1 MRMNILE
8 KSIYLH
14 IVVIIVYALWFLLS
28 APTIE
33 QAFFNM
39 KSNERAVI
47 KAKELGYKRIIL
59 LVSSKDLK
67 LIYLEPA

>member
-1 MRMNILE
+1 M
-8 KSIYLH
+8 
-14 IVVIIVYALWFLLS
+14 VIIVYALWFLLS

-39 KSNERAVI
+39 KSNERAVM
-47 KAKELGYKRIIL
+47 KAKELGFKRIIL
-59 LVSSKDLK
+59 LVSSKDLE

>member
-1 MRMNILE
+1 MNILE

-59 LVSSKDLK
+59 VVSSKDLK

>member
-1 MRMNILE
+1 MNILE

-67 LIYLEPA
+67 LIYPEPA

>member
-1 MRMNILE
+1 MNILE

-14 IVVIIVYALWFLLS
+14 IVIIIVYALWFLLS

>member
-1 MRMNILE
+1 MNILE

-47 KAKELGYKRIIL
+47 KAKELGYK
-59 LVSSKDLK
+59 
-67 LIYLEPA
+67 

>member
-1 MRMNILE
+1 MNILE